1 MGEVIKVAQDQRG
14 VATITLNRPQIN
26 NAFDDVTIA
35 RLNEE
40 FDRLDADNSARI
52 VVLAAEGTAF
62 SAGGD
67 LNWMKRMVNYDHEE
81 NMADAGK
88 LAALMYKLNFMSK
101 PTVARVQG
109 AAFGG
114 AVGLVSCC
122 DFAIGSTQ
130 ASFSLSEVKIGLAPA
145 TIAPYVV
152 AAIGQRAARRYSL
165 SGERFDA
172 QTALELGLLHQ
183 MVDKDELDSALGTLL
198 DTLLA
203 NSPQGMRIAKQ
214 LILEVDGKA
223 IDDSVTRRT
232 TEVIADLR
240 ASGEGQ
246 EGLAA
251 FLEKRT
257 PDWNITSNK

>member
-1 MGEVIKVAQDQRG
+1 
-14 VATITLNRPQIN
+14 
-26 NAFDDVTIA
+26 
-35 RLNEE
+35 
-40 FDRLDADNSARI
+40 
-52 VVLAAEGTAF
+52 
-62 SAGGD
+62 
-67 LNWMKRMVNYDHEE
+67 MVNYDRDE
-81 NMADAGK
+81 NMADAAK

-122 DFAIGSTQ
+122 DFAIGSTR

-152 AAIGQRAARRYSL
+152 AAIGQRAARRFSL

-172 QTALELGLLHQ
+172 HAALDLGLLHQ
-183 MVDKDELDSALGTLL
+183 VVNEDELDSALNTLL

-203 NSPQGMRIAKQ
+203 NSPQGMRVAKQ
-214 LILEVDGKA
+214 LILEVSGQA
-223 IDDSVTRRT
+223 IDDSVALRT
-232 TEVIADLR
+232 TEVIAELR

-251 FLEKRT
+251 FLEKRK
-257 PDWNITSNK
+257 PDWNNTSNK